1 MASFLEVKMKEVIEV
16 QSKAEYISIIRSYC
30 AANYSNDTIV
40 SLLFDV
46 MADKHRIATDSESD
60 PLELLT
66 FEACEKMII
75 SQGLDMAY
83 KRIAELEE
91 KLEKMASVIDIMNS
105 VDDGK

>member
-1 MASFLEVKMKEVIEV
+1 MKEVIEV
-16 QSKAEYISIIRSYC
+16 NSKEEYISMIRSYC
-30 AANYSNDTIV
+30 AVNYSNDTILN
-40 SLLFDV
+40 LLFDV
-46 MADKHRIATDSESD
+46 MADRFRVSTDSEAD
-60 PLELLT
+60 PHELLT

-83 KRIAELEE
+83 EWIADLEK

>member
-1 MASFLEVKMKEVIEV
+1 MKEVIEV
-16 QSKAEYISIIRSYC
+16 STKAEYISIIRSYC
-30 AANYSNDTIV
+30 AVHYSNDTILN
-40 SLLFDV
+40 LLFDV
-46 MADKHRIATDSESD
+46 MADKFKVSTDSECD
-60 PLELLT
+60 PLEVLT

>member
-1 MASFLEVKMKEVIEV
+1 MKEVIEV
-16 QSKAEYISIIRSYC
+16 SSKAEYISIIRSYC
-30 AANYSNDTIV
+30 AAHYSNDTILN
-40 SLLFDV
+40 LLFDV
-46 MADKHRIATDSESD
+46 MVDRFKVTTDGKVD
-60 PLELLT
+60 PHELLS

>member
-1 MASFLEVKMKEVIEV
+1 MKEVIEV
-16 QSKAEYISIIRSYC
+16 NSKAEYISIIRYYC
-30 AANYSNDTIV
+30 SAHYSNDTILN
-40 SLLFDV
+40 LLFDV
-46 MADKHRIATDSESD
+46 MADKFRVASDSEAN
-60 PLELLT
+60 PLEVLT

-75 SQGLDMAY
+75 SQGLDMVY